1 MSLCVGVEESE
12 SRKEGETRNLSFA
25 GMLEEEK
32 LDQCGSCL
40 LVKMMNY
47 ATREG
52 EGKKGTAGSVRSG
65 DQEET

>member
-1 MSLCVGVEESE
+1 MCVGVGVRKSE
-12 SRKEGETRNLSFA
+12 KGKTRNLSFA
-25 GMLEEEK
+25 VMLKEEK

-52 EGKKGTAGSVRSG
+52 EGKKGLPVCS
-65 DQEET
+65 DQATRRRPDIV